1 MLDKTSIYYQQVQLL
16 LEVLPCVSKED
27 CFALKGGTAI
37 NMFVRD
43 MPRLSV
49 DIDLMYLPVEDRQTS
64 LQNIADSFE
73 RIANDI
79 ESSIRE
85 SKVHRLDQRGD
96 EVLSKLQIE
105 KNGVRIKI
113 EASPV
118 IRGTVREPMVLSVS
132 KKVEEEF
139 GFAETKV
146 VHLDDLYAGKL
157 CAALD
162 RQHPRDFFDV
172 RGLLDNEG
180 ISETL
185 MDVFIVY
192 LISSNQP
199 ISKLLKP
206 NLIDLERIYKEQFVG
221 MPIEPIPLEVLE
233 ETRIELVSTIHSKLT
248 QNHRDFLLGFKEG
261 HPDWSLLPF
270 DGIEELPSV
279 KWKILNLEKMPKSK
293 KLEAIQKLKDTL
305 PDIYPSL

>member
-1 MLDKTSIYYQQVQLL
+1 MLDRGSIYYKQVQLL
-16 LEVLPCVSKED
+16 LEVLPYVSKEE

-49 DIDLMYLPVEDRQTS
+49 DIDLMYLPVEDRQSS
-64 LQNIADSFE
+64 LQNIARSFE
-73 RIANDI
+73 RIAQTI
-79 ESSIRE
+79 ESSIRGA
-85 SKVHRLDQRGD
+85 KVYRLDQRGD
-96 EVLSKLQIE
+96 ETLSKLQVE

-118 IRGTVREPMVLSVS
+118 MRGTVREPSLLSVS
-132 KKVEEEF
+132 ARVEEEF
-139 GFAETKV
+139 GFAETRV

-180 ISETL
+180 ISDTL

-199 ISKLLKP
+199 ISKLLQP
-206 NLIDLERIYKEQFVG
+206 NLIDIKRSYTEQFAG
-221 MPIEPIPLEVLE
+221 MPIEPMPLEILE
-233 ETRIELVSTIHSKLT
+233 ETRVELIRTIHAKLT
-248 QNHRDFLLGFKEG
+248 QNHRSFLIGFKEG
-261 HPDWSLLPF
+261 NPDWSLIPF
-270 DGIEELPSV
+270 EKIEALPSV
-279 KWKILNLEKMPKSK
+279 KWKILNLEKMSKPKK
-293 KLEAIQKLKDTL
+293 REALQKLKDIL
-305 PDIYPSL
+305 ES

>member
-1 MLDKTSIYYQQVQLL
+1 MLDKNSIYYKQVQLL
-16 LEVLPCVSKED
+16 LEVLPYVSNEES
-27 CFALKGGTAI
+27 FALKGGTAI

-49 DIDLMYLPVEDRQTS
+49 DIDLMYLPIEDRQTS
-64 LQNIADSFE
+64 LQRIAQSFE
-73 RIANDI
+73 RMARSI
-79 ESSIRE
+79 ESSIRGA
-85 SKVHRLDQRGD
+85 KVYRLAQRGD
-96 EVLSKLQIE
+96 ETLFKLQVE

-118 IRGTVREPMVLSVS
+118 TRGTVREPSVLNVS
-132 KKVEEEF
+132 PRVEEEF
-139 GFAETKV
+139 GFVETNV

-180 ISETL
+180 ISDTL

-199 ISKLLKP
+199 ISKLLQP
-206 NLIDLERIYKEQFVG
+206 NLIDIERIYAEQFVG
-221 MPIEPIPLEVLE
+221 MPIAPMPLEVLE
-233 ETRIELVSTIHSKLT
+233 ATRVELIRTIHSKLT
-248 QNHRDFLLGFKEG
+248 QNHCDFLIGFKAGNPE
-261 HPDWSLLPF
+261 WSLLPLE
-270 DGIEELPSV
+270 GIEELPSV
-279 KWKILNLEKMPKSK
+279 KWKMLNLEKMQKAK
-293 KLEAIQKLKDTL
+293 KAEAIQKLKDTL
-305 PDIYPSL
+305 VD

>member
-1 MLDKTSIYYQQVQLL
+1 MLDKNSIYYKQVQLL
-16 LEVLPCVSKED
+16 LEVLPFVSKEE

-64 LQNIADSFE
+64 LQNIAESFE
-73 RIANDI
+73 RIARSI
-79 ESSIRE
+79 ESSMRGV
-85 SKVHRLDQRGD
+85 KVYRLDQQGD
-96 EVLSKLQIE
+96 GILSKLQIE
-105 KNGVRIKI
+105 KNSVRIKI

-118 IRGTVREPMVLSVS
+118 IRGTVREPSVLSVS
-132 KKVEEEF
+132 ARVEEEF
-139 GFAETKV
+139 GFAETSV

-180 ISETL
+180 ISDTL

-199 ISKLLKP
+199 ISKLLQP
-206 NLIDLERIYKEQFVG
+206 NLIDIKRIYAQQFVG
-221 MPIEPIPLEVLE
+221 MPIVPMPLEVLE
-233 ETRIELVSTIHSKLT
+233 ETRVELVSTIHSKLT
-248 QNHRDFLLGFKEG
+248 QNHRDFLIGFKEG
-261 HPDWSLLPF
+261 NPDWSLLPF
-270 DGIEELPSV
+270 ENIKELPSV
-279 KWKILNLEKMPKSK
+279 KWKMLNLEKMPKAK
-293 KLEAIQKLKDTL
+293 KVEVLQKLKDTL
-305 PDIYPSL
+305 KI

>member
-1 MLDKTSIYYQQVQLL
+1 MLDRGSIYYQQVQLL
-16 LEVLPCVSKED
+16 LEVLPYVSKEE

-49 DIDLMYLPVEDRQTS
+49 DIDLMYLPVEDRKSS
-64 LQNIADSFE
+64 LQNIAWSFE
-73 RIANDI
+73 SIAQTI
-79 ESSIRE
+79 ESSIRGA
-85 SKVHRLDQRGD
+85 KVYRLDQRGD
-96 EVLSKLQIE
+96 ETLSKLQVE

-118 IRGTVREPMVLSVS
+118 MRGTVREPSLLSVS
-132 KKVEEEF
+132 ARVEEEF
-139 GFAETKV
+139 GFIETRV

-180 ISETL
+180 ISDTL

-199 ISKLLKP
+199 ISKLLQP
-206 NLIDLERIYKEQFVG
+206 NLIEIKRIYTEQFAG
-221 MPIEPIPLEVLE
+221 MPIEPMPLEVLE
-233 ETRIELVSTIHSKLT
+233 ETRVELIRTIHAKLT
-248 QNHRDFLLGFKEG
+248 QNHRSFLIGFKEG
-261 HPDWSLLPF
+261 NPDWSLIPF
-270 DGIEELPSV
+270 EKIEALPSV
-279 KWKILNLEKMPKSK
+279 KWKILNLEKMTTTKKS
-293 KLEAIQKLKDTL
+293 EAVQKLKDIL
-305 PDIYPSL
+305 GDW